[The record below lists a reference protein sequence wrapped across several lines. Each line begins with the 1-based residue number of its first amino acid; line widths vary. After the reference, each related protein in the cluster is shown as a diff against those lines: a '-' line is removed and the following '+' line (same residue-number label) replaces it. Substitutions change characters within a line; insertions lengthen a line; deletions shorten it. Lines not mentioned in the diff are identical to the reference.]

1 LADLLKVK
9 DLTGLEYR
17 KRMTELVEYGCVRMV
32 PANWMVAV
40 TSRSQIAGV
49 SLVKGRFSEYEG
61 AEPAFMARRFHPI

>member
-1 LADLLKVK
+1 
-9 DLTGLEYR
+9 
-17 KRMTELVEYGCVRMV
+17 MTELVEYGCVRMV

-61 AEPAFMARRFHPI
+61 AEPAVMGTRFHPI